1 MLAREQVSNQTQDMR
16 LMSPRFRQKSR
27 LPRTFAVAAAGMV
40 RAMRTERNFVIHLLA
55 ALAVV
60 VAAAALGV
68 SRLEWCILILCIAV
82 VLAAELF
89 NTAIEHLARA
99 ITEDENDEI
108 RDALD
113 IASGAVL
120 TVAIGAA
127 VVGVL
132 ILLGS
137 LIWR

>member
-1 MLAREQVSNQTQDMR
+1 MARRLDKVDRWPRKFALAGRGI
-16 LMSPRFRQKSR
+16 
-27 LPRTFAVAAAGMV
+27 A
-40 RAMRTERNFVIHLLA
+40 RAIRGERNFAVHLVA

-60 VAAAALGV
+60 AAAAALGA
-68 SRLEWCILILCIAV
+68 SRLEWCILIVCMAV

-99 ITEDENDEI
+99 ITAEENDEI

-120 TVAIGAA
+120 IASIGAA
-127 VVGVL
+127 VVGAL
-132 ILLGS
+132 ILFVALFQ
-137 LIWR
+137 R

>member
-1 MLAREQVSNQTQDMR
+1 MRIMAPPLAKTTSW
-16 LMSPRFRQKSR
+16 PRK
-27 LPRTFAVAAAGMV
+27 FAVAAGGVA
-40 RAMRTERNFVIHLLA
+40 RAIRTERNFVIHLLA

-60 VAAAALGV
+60 AAAAALGA

-82 VLAAELF
+82 VLTAELC

-99 ITEDENDEI
+99 ITADENDDI

-120 TVAIGAA
+120 IVAIGAA

-132 ILLGS
+132 ILLVD
-137 LIWR
+137 LFQR